1 MSSNDNVNHP
11 AHYQTESG
19 MEAIDVIEAFFRTNY
34 HLGNAFKY
42 MARAGKKNDERE
54 DIEKAIWYL
63 NRYLLTLEDEMLFD
77 LTPKGEALAELI
89 VAGYD
94 VPITENGVD
103 VYTHKDSLAPFATL
117 DPKTGKWVT
126 WYGDEFTTEG
136 LLEEIETAP
145 LEPVFKE
152 ADD

>member
-1 MSSNDNVNHP
+1 MSSNDNVNNP

-19 MEAIDVIEAFFRTNY
+19 LEAIEVIEAFFEDNY

-42 MARAGKKNDERE
+42 MARAGKKNNERE
-54 DIEKAIWYL
+54 DIQKAIWYL
-63 NRYLLTLEDEMLFD
+63 NRYLLTLEDRMLFD

-103 VYTHKDSLAPFATL
+103 VYTHKDSLAPFTTL
-117 DPKTGKWVT
+117 DTETGIWVT
-126 WYGDEFTTEG
+126 WYDDELSTKK
-136 LLEEIETAP
+136 LIEELKVFP

-152 ADD
+152 AND

>member
-1 MSSNDNVNHP
+1 MSSNDNVNNP

-19 MEAIDVIEAFFRTNY
+19 LEAIEVIEAFFEDNY

-42 MARAGKKNDERE
+42 MARAGKKNDELE

-63 NRYLLTLEDEMLFD
+63 ERYKQTLGAEDVYG
-77 LTPKGEALAELI
+77 LTPKGQALAELI

-94 VPITENGVD
+94 VPITEKTVD
-103 VYTHKDSLAPFATL
+103 VYIHEDNPSPFATL
-117 DPKTGKWVT
+117 EPETGKWVT
-126 WYGDEFTTEG
+126 WYDDEFTTEE
-136 LLEEIETAP
+136 LIEELKVVP

-152 ADD
+152 ANE

>member
-34 HLGNAFKY
+34 YLASTFKY

-63 NRYLLTLEDEMLFD
+63 RRYLSTLGAADGYG

-89 VAGYD
+89 AAGYD
-94 VPITENGVD
+94 VPITEKTVD
-103 VYTHKDSLAPFATL
+103 FYTYKDSLTPFATL
-117 DPKTGKWVT
+117 DTETGNWIT
-126 WYGDEFTTEG
+126 WYNDNLTTEE
-136 LLEEIETAP
+136 LIEYLETSN

-152 ADD
+152 SDE

>member
-34 HLGNAFKY
+34 YLASTFKY

-63 NRYLLTLEDEMLFD
+63 RRYLSTLGAADGYG

-89 VAGYD
+89 AAGYD
-94 VPITENGVD
+94 VPITEKTVE
-103 VYTHKDSLAPFATL
+103 VYAHNEYPAPFAILET
-117 DPKTGKWVT
+117 KTGTWVT
-126 WYGDEFTTEG
+126 WYDDRLTTEE
-136 LLEEIETAP
+136 LIEDLATSN

-152 ADD
+152 ADE

>member
-11 AHYQTESG
+11 SHYQTESG
-19 MEAIDVIEAFFRTNY
+19 MEAIDVIEAFFRTNHY
-34 HLGNAFKY
+34 LASTFKY
-42 MARAGKKNDERE
+42 IARAGKKNDERE

-63 NRYLLTLEDEMLFD
+63 KRYLSTLGVEDSYG

-89 VAGYD
+89 AAGYD

-117 DPKTGKWVT
+117 DTETGKWLT

>member
-11 AHYQTESG
+11 AHYQTENG
-19 MEAIDVIEAFFRTNY
+19 LEAIEVIEAFFEDNY

-42 MARAGKKNDERE
+42 MARAGKKNDELE

-63 NRYLLTLEDEMLFD
+63 ERYKKFLEEETFYA
-77 LTPKGEALAELI
+77 LTPKGKAVADLI

-94 VPITENGVD
+94 VPISDKNVD
-103 VYTHKDSLAPFATL
+103 IYTHKDVPAPFATL
-117 DPKTGKWVT
+117 DPETGKWVT
-126 WYGDEFTTEG
+126 WYGDEFTTEE

>member
-11 AHYQTESG
+11 SHYQTESG

-42 MARAGKKNDERE
+42 MARTGKKNDERE

-63 NRYLLTLEDEMLFD
+63 RRYLSTLGAADGYG

-89 VAGYD
+89 AAGYD
-94 VPITENGVD
+94 VPITEKTVEAYPHRN
-103 VYTHKDSLAPFATL
+103 YPSPFATL
-117 DPKTGKWVT
+117 DPDSGDWFT
-126 WYGDEFTTEG
+126 WYGRRYSTEE
-136 LLEEIETAP
+136 LIALFVDKEY
-145 LEPVFKE
+145 EPVFKE
-152 ADD
+152 ADE

>member
-34 HLGNAFKY
+34 YLASTFKY

-63 NRYLLTLEDEMLFD
+63 RRYLSTLGAADGYG

-89 VAGYD
+89 AAGYD
-94 VPITENGVD
+94 VPITEKTVD
-103 VYTHKDSLAPFATL
+103 FYTYKDSLTPFATL
-117 DPKTGKWVT
+117 DPDSGNWFT
-126 WYGDEFTTEG
+126 WYDGRYSTEELIEFLAEN
-136 LLEEIETAP
+136 EY
-145 LEPVFKE
+145 EPVFKE

>member
-1 MSSNDNVNHP
+1 MSSNDNVDHP
-11 AHYQTESG
+11 SHYQTENG
-19 MEAIDVIEAFFRTNY
+19 LEAIEVIEAFFKENY

-42 MARAGKKNDERE
+42 MARAGKKNDELE

-63 NRYLLTLEDEMLFD
+63 ERYKKFLEEETFYA
-77 LTPKGEALAELI
+77 LTPKGKAVADLI

-94 VPITENGVD
+94 VPITEKTVD
-103 VYTHKDSLAPFATL
+103 VYIHVDNPSPFATL
-117 DPKTGKWVT
+117 EPETGKWVT
-126 WYGDEFTTEG
+126 WYDDEFTTEE
-136 LLEEIETAP
+136 LIEELNVFP

>member
-34 HLGNAFKY
+34 YLASTFKY

-63 NRYLLTLEDEMLFD
+63 RRYLSTLGAADGYG

-94 VPITENGVD
+94 VPITEKTVE
-103 VYTHKDSLAPFATL
+103 VYAHNEYPAPFATL
-117 DPKTGKWVT
+117 ETKTGTWVT
-126 WYGDEFTTEG
+126 WYDDRLTTEE
-136 LLEEIETAP
+136 LIEDLATSN
-145 LEPVFKE
+145 LEPAFRE

>member
-11 AHYQTESG
+11 SHYQTESG
-19 MEAIDVIEAFFRTNY
+19 MEAIDVIEAFFRTNHY
-34 HLGNAFKY
+34 LASTFKY
-42 MARAGKKNDERE
+42 IARAGKKNDERE

-63 NRYLLTLEDEMLFD
+63 KRYLSTLGVEDSYG
-77 LTPKGEALAELI
+77 LTPKGEALAALI
-89 VAGYD
+89 AAGYD

-117 DPKTGKWVT
+117 DTETGKWLT